1 MLLTVPS
8 NSSLVTSIGPIALI
22 SVSIARRSM
31 MSSRGRST
39 LRPRL
44 DLRGPRGRSGVD
56 DGMALM
62 LRPGDLAASRVACLS
77 ETGELGVWPGHHRG
91 SEAPP
96 GARRQRAGSDEVI
109 EAVRPHHLLANVD
122 RPVVA
127 TTVGTTRSSRS
138 QFAWT
143 WRHEAACIGVPK
155 AESYRSVAPLVS
167 RVVSLLLVR

>member
-109 EAVRPHHLLANVD
+109 E
-122 RPVVA
+122 
-127 TTVGTTRSSRS
+127 
-138 QFAWT
+138 
-143 WRHEAACIGVPK
+143 
-155 AESYRSVAPLVS
+155 
-167 RVVSLLLVR
+167 